1 LAEALA
7 ALPERER
14 TVLSGRAG
22 LDDHPQSLT
31 TIGKSLGV
39 SRERARQLE
48 GKALKELRERQG
60 ELRLEGLV
68 A

>member
-1 LAEALA
+1 
-7 ALPERER
+7 
-14 TVLSGRAG
+14 
-22 LDDHPQSLT
+22 LT
-31 TIGKSLGV
+31 AIGKSLGV

-48 GKALKELRERQG
+48 GKAVKELRERQG